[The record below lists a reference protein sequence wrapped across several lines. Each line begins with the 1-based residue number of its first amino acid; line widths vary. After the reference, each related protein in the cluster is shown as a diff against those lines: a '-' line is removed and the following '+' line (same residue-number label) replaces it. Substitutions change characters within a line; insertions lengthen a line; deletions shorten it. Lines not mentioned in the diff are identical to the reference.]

1 MKSFLTTLVLSFLS
15 LSLNVKAGFPEGE
28 NGFDINRIKENYR
41 LPCKEIGNE
50 KCIARSIGISACTF
64 VYGIESNQ
72 SFQVSLRNTDLI
84 FRAIMKGNNL
94 DVNSI
99 FDKNNSI
106 KKNIK
111 DEAIKTIKYCR
122 ENIKLVI
129 PKITNLPKEK
139 LNEKKI
145 EELTDT
151 YPNWYLHTLEEI
163 RRGK

>member
-1 MKSFLTTLVLSFLS
+1 MNKFLITILFLSFPLA
-15 LSLNVKAGFPEGE
+15 LQAGFPEGKD
-28 NGFDINRIKENYR
+28 GFNIKKIEESYR
-41 LPCKEIGNE
+41 LPCNKIGND

-64 VYGIESNQ
+64 VYGIEANQ
-72 SFQVSLRNTDLI
+72 SFQESLRNTDLI

-106 KKNIK
+106 KKDIK

-122 ENIKLVI
+122 ENIKKVI
-129 PKITNLPKEK
+129 PKMTNLSKEE
-139 LNEKKI
+139 LNERRI

-151 YPNWYLHTLEEI
+151 YPKWYLHTLEEI
-163 RRGK
+163 RRDE

>member
-1 MKSFLTTLVLSFLS
+1 MNKFLITLLFLS
-15 LSLNVKAGFPEGE
+15 LPSAAKAGFPEGKDGFNIKKIE
-28 NGFDINRIKENYR
+28 NNYR
-41 LPCKEIGNE
+41 LPCKEIGKD

-72 SFQVSLRNTDLI
+72 SFQESLRNTDLI

-106 KKNIK
+106 KKSIK

-122 ENIKLVI
+122 ENIKKVI
-129 PKITNLPKEK
+129 PKITNLPEED
-139 LNEKKI
+139 LNEKRI

-151 YPNWYLHTLEEI
+151 YPKWYLHTLEEI
-163 RRGK
+163 RRGE

>member
-28 NGFDINRIKENYR
+28 NGFDIKKIENNYR
-41 LPCKEIGNE
+41 LPCKEIGKD

-72 SFQVSLRNTDLI
+72 SFQESLRNTDLI

-106 KKNIK
+106 KKPIK

-122 ENIKLVI
+122 ENIKKVI
-129 PKITNLPKEK
+129 PKITNLPEEEF
-139 LNEKKI
+139 NEKRI

-151 YPNWYLHTLEEI
+151 YPEWYLYTLEEI
-163 RRGK
+163 RMGK

>member
-1 MKSFLTTLVLSFLS
+1 MKSFLTILLFLS
-15 LSLNVKAGFPEGE
+15 LPFNVKAGFPEGE
-28 NGFDINRIKENYR
+28 NGFDIKKIENNYR
-41 LPCKEIGNE
+41 LPCKEIGKD

-72 SFQVSLRNTDLI
+72 SFQESLRNTDLI
-84 FRAIMKGNNL
+84 FRALMKGNNL

-99 FDKNNSI
+99 FNKNNSI

>member
-1 MKSFLTTLVLSFLS
+1 MKRFLIIILFLS
-15 LSLNVKAGFPEGE
+15 LPFNLKAGFPEGE
-28 NGFDINRIKENYR
+28 NGFDIKKIKENYR

-50 KCIARSIGISACTF
+50 KCIARSIGISACTL
-64 VYGIESNQ
+64 VYGIEANQ
-72 SFQVSLRNTDLI
+72 SFQESLRNTDLI

-106 KKNIK
+106 KKDIK

-122 ENIKLVI
+122 ENIKRVI
-129 PKITNLPKEK
+129 PKMTNLPEEE
-139 LNEKKI
+139 LNEKRI

-151 YPNWYLHTLEEI
+151 YPKWYIHTLEEI